1 MKVGGAVEK
10 KRWDSL
16 TRKAYNR
23 LEAHIFPRSKVGGI
37 ARLLLNVA
45 FTTSLFP
52 AVAVN
57 RGVFNLLV
65 QFISN
70 SEAPGVE

>member
-1 MKVGGAVEK
+1 M
-10 KRWDSL
+10 
-16 TRKAYNR
+16 
-23 LEAHIFPRSKVGGI
+23 GGI
-37 ARLLLNVA
+37 AHLLLNVA
-45 FTTSLFP
+45 FTTSLFL

-70 SEAPGVE
+70 SEAPGME

>member
-10 KRWDSL
+10 KKKGFFNTESV
-16 TRKAYNR
+16 K
-23 LEAHIFPRSKVGGI
+23 HIFSSLKMGGV
-37 ARLLLNVA
+37 AHLLLNVA
-45 FTTSLFP
+45 FTSSLFL

>member
-1 MKVGGAVEK
+1 M
-10 KRWDSL
+10 
-16 TRKAYNR
+16 
-23 LEAHIFPRSKVGGI
+23 GGI
-37 ARLLLNVA
+37 AHLLLNVA
-45 FTTSLFP
+45 FTSSLFL

-70 SEAPGVE
+70 SEATGVE